1 MRLGLRKIIAPLLL
15 LVASAAQAQLW
26 GGPAAVEIRI
36 EDQKGPP
43 VAGATVTLRYNDV
56 DPKGGPDAVL
66 TDSHGKATVGGLAEG
81 SWHLEVSHEGY
92 MTYLA
97 EITVREKGRI
107 VLEEAAQFNVVGATR
122 TMRVQISRG
131 KAGPAPRPSVVAEKA
146 PVPAPVPAPPAAT
159 PPVSQ
164 PKIPPAPAPPT
175 QEEPTA
181 APAPTPPAPS
191 APPAPAPAPIPSQP
205 APAAPAAPPPA
216 PEPQPTP
223 TAEPPAKPTTV
234 PPPAATPPVRP
245 PENPPAPEPPRT
257 KPTTLPPPAIP
268 SAPASPP
275 EPVSPM
281 PPPQRADPVRLRTSK
296 DRTCFECPPGES
308 ALSTERVIQP
318 GGGSGCGADIAA
330 QLQTGTIPSGLPADC
345 HVLRIALP
353 AGARYTGYRFEV
365 QTGGDSLDCLAGQN
379 CPQSTGRWPINPV
392 LLRQPEGTVI
402 LAPFEAGPSERE
414 RRAVFTAYF
423 TTGPAKRPR

>member
-1 MRLGLRKIIAPLLL
+1 LRKIIAPLLL

-26 GGPAAVEIRI
+26 GGPAAVEIRV

-43 VAGATVTLRYNDV
+43 VAGATLTLRYNDV
-56 DPKGGPDAVL
+56 DPKDGPDPVL

-81 SWHLEVSHEGY
+81 SWHLEVSHEGF

-131 KAGPAPRPSVVAEKA
+131 KAGPVSRPSVVAQAPAAPA
-146 PVPAPVPAPPAAT
+146 PVPSPPAAAAPPAPQPENPPAPAPPQEEPTVAPAPVPAPPV
-159 PPVSQ
+159 PPAPQ
-164 PKIPPAPAPPT
+164 PAPEPAPAP
-175 QEEPTA
+175 EPPVAKPVTA
-181 APAPTPPAPS
+181 PVPAPP
-191 APPAPAPAPIPSQP
+191 
-205 APAAPAAPPPA
+205 
-216 PEPQPTP
+216 
-223 TAEPPAKPTTV
+223 
-234 PPPAATPPVRP
+234 PPPAAQP
-245 PENPPAPEPPRT
+245 PENPPAPEPPVA
-257 KPTTLPPPAIP
+257 KPKTPPVPPPA
-268 SAPASPP
+268 APAPAP
-275 EPVSPM
+275 EPALRPAPAPPA
-281 PPPQRADPVRLRTSK
+281 PPPADPVRLRTSK

-308 ALSTERVIQP
+308 AISTERVIQS

-330 QLQTGTIPSGLPADC
+330 QLQAGTVPAGLPPGC

-365 QTGGDSLDCLAGQN
+365 QTGGDSLDCLAGQS

-423 TTGPAKRPR
+423 TTGTARRPR